1 MDAWQRLGGGF
12 WFISLFVLE
21 IKAIHINFE
30 VTTHNMFCR
39 VVRSKGLMLPSQRD
53 TGKRSDTLGSPEKVV
68 LVELT

>member
-1 MDAWQRLGGGF
+1 MIPYITRRCHPLPGRMDAWQRLGGGF

-30 VTTHNMFCR
+30 VTTHDMFCR

-53 TGKRSDTLGSPEKVV
+53 TGK
-68 LVELT
+68 